1 MTETKIRVVIV
12 EDEEESL
19 QLLESLLRS
28 LDIAEVVAT
37 TTNAD
42 EAVNMI
48 ILNQPDLVFID
59 IKMPGKS
66 GFDILD
72 DLGRVR
78 TVNPYVVFT
87 TAYDEFALKA
97 FEYAAFDYLLKP
109 VDPSRLADTLRR
121 CMTNLRSGT
130 LQDKELLL
138 SGAKKLIYKNLSGL
152 IIIDPA
158 EIISVEAEGN
168 YSIFRLSTG
177 RTETVTLLLGRIEEQ
192 LSEERFF
199 RTSRA
204 CIINLDYLKKV
215 NSIKQQCILFS
226 NGKEFECEISRS
238 RIKSLS
244 ERLKNR

>member
-1 MTETKIRVVIV
+1 MTETKLRVAIV

-19 QLLESLLRS
+19 HLLESLLRS
-28 LDIAEVVAT
+28 IDLAEVIAT

-48 ILNQPDLVFID
+48 VLSQPDLVFID

-72 DLGRVR
+72 DLGRVKS
-78 TVNPYVVFT
+78 VNPYIVFT

-97 FEYAAFDYLLKP
+97 FDYAAFDYLLKP
-109 VDPSRLADTLRR
+109 VDASRLADTLRR
-121 CMTNLRSGT
+121 CMINRRSGIG
-130 LQDKELLL
+130 QDRELLL

-152 IIIDPA
+152 IVIDPD

-168 YSIFRLSTG
+168 YSVFRLSTG

-192 LSEERFF
+192 LDDERFF

-215 NSIKQQCILFS
+215 NSIKQHCILFS

-238 RIKSLS
+238 RVKSLS